1 MNELWRDYSAHQ
13 DNPDTVRLIS
23 PQVAIDNG
31 VVGFIF
37 RSGTSWTYKDP
48 TFNYLYPLVEGSYRT
63 SYHNFSPGADPDN
76 QIDNWL
82 EQHPAMDVLPRF
94 AAVEGNYN
102 DLEPYQIAATFYDFS
117 ETYKARVG
125 QRCGIYTRKQLA
137 DLWLTPYL
145 DEDWLNEH
153 WWWIAQY
160 DARRDT
166 EQLDRVIIPPN
177 GVLLE
182 RCWLKQTADQMVGF
196 PGEAESGYVDRDRF
210 QFENMD
216 EWISTNFGGDIT
228 NPDTPIDCCEELV
241 KDVAMNALLIHDN
254 KNDIDTLW
262 EAGNNSD
269 IYLNKLD
276 NDIKYLRLEAMAG
289 IDGNQQGIEQNV
301 SACRTNEGLL
311 QEAININLDNIDSLQ
326 SLISTNSLG
335 IAELARRLDNLQQ
348 GQLELAENGLGYED
362 KLEELLKDH
371 DYDMDVID
379 ARIEK
384 VLDVVATHSHLE
396 PVGGTFWQRLRWLV
410 TGKTEV

>member
-82 EQHPAMDVLPRF
+82 EQHPVMDVLPRF

-145 DEDWLNEH
+145 DEEWLNEH

-228 NPDTPIDCCEELV
+228 NPDPPIDDCCEELV

-262 EAGNNSD
+262 EAGNSSD

-276 NDIKYLRLEAMAG
+276 
-289 IDGNQQGIEQNV
+289 
-301 SACRTNEGLL
+301 
-311 QEAININLDNIDSLQ
+311 
-326 SLISTNSLG
+326 
-335 IAELARRLDNLQQ
+335 RRLDNLQQ

-362 KLEELLKDH
+362 KFAKLDRLAELDNELDKVFDDDLQKLEDIL
-371 DYDMDVID
+371 
-379 ARIEK
+379 
-384 VLDVVATHSHLE
+384 ATHSHLE
-396 PVGGTFWQRLRWLV
+396 PVGGTFWQRLRWLF
-410 TGKTEV
+410 TGRTSG

>member
-228 NPDTPIDCCEELV
+228 NPDPPIDDC
-241 KDVAMNALLIHDN
+241 KG
-254 KNDIDTLW
+254 LW
-262 EAGNNSD
+262 DWFEIESNF
-269 IYLNKLD
+269 
-276 NDIKYLRLEAMAG
+276 LRK
-289 IDGNQQGIEQNV
+289 
-301 SACRTNEGLL
+301 
-311 QEAININLDNIDSLQ
+311 
-326 SLISTNSLG
+326 
-335 IAELARRLDNLQQ
+335 RLDTLQQ
-348 GQLELAENGLGYED
+348 GQLELAENGLGYEERLGEHFNGLDLCKGALIELDD
-362 KLEELLKDH
+362 KLDVLLDNKENLHDKYYELAKEIEQQRNTYNDFLF
-371 DYDMDVID
+371 DYNEDWYKLDK
-379 ARIEK
+379 RIKE
-384 VLDVVATHSHLE
+384 LPTATHSHLE
-396 PVGGTFWQRLRWLV
+396 PVGGTFWQRLRWLF
-410 TGKTEV
+410 TGRTSG